1 MTVKTRLFL
10 VLFFLG
16 FAGVVAVL
24 LIDLS
29 ALISLIPF
37 PPGSEVPVITPAI
50 KVLGLI
56 QPGVLVAVAV
66 LIGVSLAPK
75 VGLTAPASESLA
87 TGRPM
92 LPDLKP
98 QLLPGLL
105 GGVAGGLLIL
115 LTAALFKPLLT
126 TETIER
132 ISKFGAVLPIP
143 TRLLYGGITEEVLVR
158 WGLMTLFVWIGWRV
172 FQKRLAKPTS
182 ICFVAAIFVSS
193 FVFGLGH
200 LPVASLVLPQITAA
214 VVFYVIVANSIFGL
228 IAGYLY
234 WKRGL
239 EAAMIAHMLCHVVLA
254 TASRVGAYF

>member
-1 MTVKTRLFL
+1 
-10 VLFFLG
+10 
-16 FAGVVAVL
+16 
-24 LIDLS
+24 
-29 ALISLIPF
+29 
-37 PPGSEVPVITPAI
+37 
-50 KVLGLI
+50 
-56 QPGVLVAVAV
+56 
-66 LIGVSLAPK
+66 
-75 VGLTAPASESLA
+75 
-87 TGRPM
+87 M

-105 GGVAGGLLIL
+105 GGVAGGLSIL

-132 ISKFGAVLPIP
+132 ISKFGTVLPIP
-143 TRLLYGGITEEVLVR
+143 TRLLYGGITEEVLMR

-182 ICFVAAIFVSS
+182 ICFVAAILVSS

-214 VVFYVIVANSIFGL
+214 VVFYVIVANSVFGL

-239 EAAMIAHMLCHVVLA
+239 ESAMIAHMLCHVVLA